1 MSLNSLMDKAMKA
14 LNPFEFKIFWF
25 VFRQT
30 EGENKEWARITQDDM
45 ETGAKVS
52 HPTALKYVKILKGQ
66 RDPFEGDEEGND
78 RQKWIKV
85 RKVTYPSAYGRL
97 YALDE
102 AIVLEFRRREED
114 W

>member
-30 EGENKEWARITQDDM
+30 EGENKEWARITQDDL

-52 HPTALKYVKILKGQ
+52 HPTALKYVKILKGESEED
-66 RDPFEGDEEGND
+66 RD
-78 RQKWIKV
+78 KWIRA
-85 RKVTYPSAYGRL
+85 RKVTYPQTYGRL

-102 AIVLEFRRREED
+102 AILLEFRRKEED